1 MFSPYHWLPR
11 VTTLSVEPSASTP
24 VTTDENDENEE
35 NDKND
40 DENDGDDIDGAGNT
54 AREREFHNIINL

>member
-11 VTTLSVEPSASTP
+11 VTTLSVELFASTP
-24 VTTDENDENEE
+24 VTTDENDENY
-35 NDKND
+35 KND
-40 DENDGDDIDGAGNT
+40 TNYDENDGDDIDGAGNT